1 MKLAKNPPS
10 QESLVIQTVL
20 NNQAIAANLERKR
33 RLGQYAVFWEND
45 KVVYGDDAP
54 QPTQKH
60 D

>member
-1 MKLAKNPPS
+1 MKLVNNPPS

-20 NNQAIAANLERKR
+20 NKAIAATLEKKR

-45 KVVYGDDAP
+45 KVVYRGDDAP
-54 QPTQKH
+54 RLTPNQ